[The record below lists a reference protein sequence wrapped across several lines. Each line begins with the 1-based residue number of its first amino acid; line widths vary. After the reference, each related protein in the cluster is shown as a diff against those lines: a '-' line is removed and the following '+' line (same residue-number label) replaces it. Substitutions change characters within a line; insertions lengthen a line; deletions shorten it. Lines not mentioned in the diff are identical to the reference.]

1 MRLVARFAAAGL
13 VAALALT
20 GCTSPREPSAPATP
34 STSASDDAGARA
46 AALVARLDDAELVGQ
61 VLMPSV
67 NMSDPGAAD
76 VVSKYRLGGV
86 ILMGDVRDTA
96 AGGTAAEVRAFT
108 DRLRAAAGGKVGL
121 IVGTDQEYGW
131 VTRIKSG
138 LVQLP

>member
-1 MRLVARFAAAGL
+1 
-13 VAALALT
+13 
-20 GCTSPREPSAPATP
+20 
-34 STSASDDAGARA
+34 
-46 AALVARLDDAELVGQ
+46 
-61 VLMPSV
+61 MPSV

-138 LVQLP
+138 LVQLPSAMAFGAARRPHLTGVGGGGIGA